1 MSDITDCIAV
11 SLEDNPMEVLKG
23 CSGLMAC
30 LDESIADN
38 IYNYQAVKL
47 IADVM
52 TDAVTRLDEKIKE
65 KKR

>member
-30 LDESIADN
+30 LDASFADN

-47 IADVM
+47 LADVM

-65 KKR
+65 TKR